1 MRVEG
6 LTMFHVKSHLQKYR
20 RALAAEA
27 AAVACAAGGLPR
39 KRPSRRRAHFE
50 WHPSEPFALPPLAL
64 APPAAARPGGG
75 RKRARGPGRARPA
88 EVPTAAPESAAAW
101 PVDGG
106 AASTG
111 GGSTAAALQ
120 AGAVQLALQKE
131 LGAHMEARTSRK
143 PPRTF

>member
-27 AAVACAAGGLPR
+27 AAAACAAGGLPR

-50 WHPSEPFALPPLAL
+50 WQPSEPFALPPLAL

-75 RKRARGPGRARPA
+75 RKRSRGPGRARPA
-88 EVPTAAPESAAAW
+88 EDPAAARKRAAAW
-101 PVDGG
+101 PADAG
-106 AASTG
+106 AASG
-111 GGSTAAALQ
+111 GGGGAAAALQ

-131 LGAHMEARTSRK
+131 LGAHMEARA
-143 PPRTF
+143 PL